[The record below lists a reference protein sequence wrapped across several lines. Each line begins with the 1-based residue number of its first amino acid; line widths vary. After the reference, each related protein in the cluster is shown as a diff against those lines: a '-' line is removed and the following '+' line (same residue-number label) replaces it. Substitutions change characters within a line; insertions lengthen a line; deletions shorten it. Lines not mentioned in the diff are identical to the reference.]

1 MTFRLKINYR
11 MKKIILTSILALISA
26 TTIFAQSEYDALR
39 YSQSDITGSARY
51 VGMAGAFGALGGDM
65 SSIGINPAGIAV
77 YRSSELAFTPVF
89 TNAKTSS
96 DFDGIKSSDSK
107 LKLQVNN
114 FGYVGSFRTG
124 EKANISNFNFGI
136 SYNKLKDF
144 NRNVSIVGKNRSSS
158 LLDNVC
164 SNIPVN
170 TYHEDLADLPWMSYQ
185 TYLINPE
192 NNGTYSSVLYPNE
205 KLNSSMYLDEKG
217 EINEWSFTLGA
228 NWAHFLYIGASVN
241 FLDMNYVLMSSYKEE
256 SLDQIFNYELR
267 NALSTDGGGI
277 NAKIGAILR
286 PIPNLR
292 FGFAIHTPTYY
303 TLTDTYGASLE
314 SKGVEG
320 GGYTEHT
327 AEIKESYYN
336 YQLIT
341 PGKLMY
347 SAAYQ
352 IGKKAIVSMDIDVID
367 YRETKI
373 KNENGVPLDNRNS
386 DIQNHFRSTTNFR
399 LGGEYRL
406 NDNVSLRAG
415 TAWYSSAN
423 DYNNTSRNVKVN
435 TVGTTPNYSF
445 DKGARYTSL
454 GIGYRTGSFFLDVAT
469 INQTVAENFFNF
481 FDAGSSTDAK
491 YAELK
496 TSKSNINVSLGFR
509 F

>member
-1 MTFRLKINYR
+1 MG
-11 MKKIILTSILALISA
+11 MKKYILTSVLALLSVTVIN
-26 TTIFAQSEYDALR
+26 AQYEYDALR
-39 YSQSDITGSARY
+39 LSQSDITGSARY

-89 TNAKTSS
+89 TNARTSS
-96 DFDGIKSSDSK
+96 DFDGVTSGDSR
-107 LKLQVNN
+107 LKLQINN

-144 NRNVSIVGKNRSSS
+144 NRNVSVVGKNRSSS
-158 LLDNVC
+158 LLDNIT
-164 SNIPVN
+164 SGIAPN
-170 TYHEDLADLPWMSYQ
+170 TNENALADLPWMAYQ

-192 NNGTYSSVLYPNE
+192 SNGSYSSVLYPDE

-217 EINEWSFTLGA
+217 EIGEWSFTLGA

-241 FLDMNYVLMSSYKEE
+241 FLDVNYEMMSVYKEE
-256 SLDQIFNYELR
+256 SLDQLFNYDLR
-267 NALSTDGGGI
+267 NVLVTDGGGI

-303 TLTDTYGASLE
+303 SLTDTYGASM
-314 SKGVEG
+314 SSVGVSG
-320 GGYTEHT
+320 GGYDDHSAQIDEGYS
-327 AEIKESYYN
+327 E

-352 IGKKAIVSMDIDVID
+352 IGKKAIISMDFDIID
-367 YRETKI
+367 YRETKL
-373 KNENGVPLDNRNS
+373 KNYDGVPWDDTNS
-386 DIQNHFRSTTNFR
+386 DMQKHFRSTTNFR

-406 NDNVSLRAG
+406 NENVSLRAG

-423 DYNNTSRNVKVN
+423 RTSNSSNNIEVVTA
-435 TVGTTPNYSF
+435 GTAPNYSF
-445 DKGARYTSL
+445 DKGSRYTSF

-469 INQTVAENFFNF
+469 INQRVAENFFNF
-481 FDAGSSTDAK
+481 FDSGTSSDTK
-491 YAELK
+491 YADLK